1 MQKCKAVNVA
11 NKINKSMVENN
22 LKDKQ
27 KIEIV
32 AKARSK
38 CYIDAVRY
46 DQNTYHYT
54 YLHPERTK
62 RQK

>member
-22 LKDKQ
+22 LKDEQ

-38 CYIDAVRY
+38 CYIDAVR
-46 DQNTYHYT
+46 
-54 YLHPERTK
+54 
-62 RQK
+62 